1 MYTQLMD
8 LLDQLKAKSSFPIL
22 GSSQKKGQSRI
33 DYFKFAVSPLRMLNV
48 KTTVF
53 VDFMTAPKA
62 IYDTVYTIQSRR
74 SQNRFLGVF
83 IN

>member
-33 DYFKFAVSPLRMLNV
+33 DYFKFAVSPLRMLTSECQNNSV
-48 KTTVF
+48 RRF
-53 VDFMTAPKA
+53 
-62 IYDTVYTIQSRR
+62 YDS
-74 SQNRFLGVF
+74 SQGNL
-83 IN
+83 